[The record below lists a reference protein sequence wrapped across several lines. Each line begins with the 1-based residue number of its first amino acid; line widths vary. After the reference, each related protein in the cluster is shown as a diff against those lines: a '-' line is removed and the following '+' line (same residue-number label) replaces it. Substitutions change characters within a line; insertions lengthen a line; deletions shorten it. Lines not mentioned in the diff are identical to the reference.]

1 MTVTLTDYVRHA
13 VRHLHPCICLA
24 PLIPAACLLVLTVIL
39 TGCGDKS
46 RKPAAP
52 ARPVR
57 VVIAPLPSAS
67 ATEPLTGEIR
77 AQEEVTLGFRLDG
90 RVLSRAVDVGDPV
103 VAGQVLASQESDTS
117 RNQLNSAQA
126 DLDSARAAEQ
136 VAAQNLRRMQLL
148 MPGGAIARTQLD
160 SAQSDWQAARS
171 RRLSSE
177 DSLKTARENLSWAQL
192 TAPADGVITQVS
204 VAAGQVVSAGQTVV
218 TLASGC
224 GRDAVFDVARP
235 QSFSQQTGGTFNV
248 SLLSDP
254 SVVTTGHLRDI
265 SPQADPQTRTWR
277 VRLTLD
283 NPPPAMALGASVQL
297 SLVHAGQPVIALP
310 ASALTRA
317 GGYPALF
324 IVNTQ
329 TQTLHLRPVV
339 LEGYSAS
346 DIFIS
351 SGLSPGEKV
360 VIAGVSQLR
369 EGEKVLPGENAG

>member
-1 MTVTLTDYVRHA
+1 
-13 VRHLHPCICLA
+13 
-24 PLIPAACLLVLTVIL
+24 
-39 TGCGDKS
+39 
-46 RKPAAP
+46 
-52 ARPVR
+52 
-57 VVIAPLPSAS
+57 
-67 ATEPLTGEIR
+67 
-77 AQEEVTLGFRLDG
+77 
-90 RVLSRAVDVGDPV
+90 VLSRAVDVGDPV
-103 VAGQVLASQESDTS
+103 VAGQVLATQESGTS

-136 VAAQNLRRMQLL
+136 VAGLDLRRMQLL

-192 TAPADGVITQVS
+192 TAPAEGVITQVS
-204 VAAGQVVSAGQTVV
+204 VAAGQVVSAGQTVM
-218 TLASGC
+218 TLASGR
-224 GRDAVFDVARP
+224 GRDAVFDVASP
-235 QSFSQQTGGTFNV
+235 QSLSQQTGGTFSV

-297 SLVHAGQPVIALP
+297 SLVHAGKPVIALP

-317 GGYPALF
+317 GGNPALF

-369 EGEKVLPGENAG
+369 EGEKVMPGESAG

>member
-103 VAGQVLASQESDTS
+103 LAGQVLASQESDTS

-204 VAAGQVVSAGQTVV
+204 VA
-218 TLASGC
+218 
-224 GRDAVFDVARP
+224 P
-235 QSFSQQTGGTFNV
+235 
-248 SLLSDP
+248 
-254 SVVTTGHLRDI
+254 GHLRDI
-265 SPQADPQTRTWR
+265 SPQADQQTRTWR

-317 GGYPALF
+317 GGNPALF

-346 DIFIS
+346 DIFVS

-369 EGEKVLPGENAG
+369 EGEKVMPGENAG

>member
-1 MTVTLTDYVRHA
+1 M
-13 VRHLHPCICLA
+13 
-24 PLIPAACLLVLTVIL
+24 
-39 TGCGDKS
+39 
-46 RKPAAP
+46 
-52 ARPVR
+52 
-57 VVIAPLPSAS
+57 
-67 ATEPLTGEIR
+67 
-77 AQEEVTLGFRLDG
+77 LGFRLDG

-192 TAPADGVITQVS
+192 TAPAEGVITQVS
-204 VAAGQVVSAGQTVV
+204 VAAGQVVSAGQTVM
-218 TLASGC
+218 TLASGR
-224 GRDAVFDVARP
+224 GRAAVFDVARP

-297 SLVHAGQPVIALP
+297 SLVHAGKPVIALP

-317 GGYPALF
+317 GGNPALF

-351 SGLSPGEKV
+351 SGLNPGEKV

-369 EGEKVLPGENAG
+369 EGEKVMPGESAG